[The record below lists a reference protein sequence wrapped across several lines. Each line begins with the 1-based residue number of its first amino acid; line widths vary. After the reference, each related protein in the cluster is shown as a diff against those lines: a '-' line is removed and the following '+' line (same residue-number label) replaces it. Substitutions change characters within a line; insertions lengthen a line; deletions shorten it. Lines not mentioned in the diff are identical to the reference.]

1 MNPGGEAADTLVK
14 MYLNGA
20 ETLIRLS
27 GSFLKNLLALTMALA
42 KDHKKVSGK
51 INLAKMLRE
60 TRDLRTFTMTPAQYK
75 VFKKL
80 AKKQGILFAAVTD
93 KDDKGKL
100 VDVIL
105 PATELDRANMLFER
119 ILYNPNLGPESPE
132 PPQPE
137 KKHWWQ
143 RIFHRREKEA
153 ERDAPSDPEP
163 MIVNEEQPPRLQN
176 PTRPAPEALPEYWGE
191 RWPDIPAEPPEVIIA
206 PPPVIPLGLPV
217 PEEVIRVEEPEVPKE
232 PPMNRE
238 ETTDG
243 KTTPKD
249 EGKEI
254 VTPLPPEP
262 QMHDGPPRES
272 GGAQPELVRNDAL
285 PLRPDLPDT
294 SGKSPSPSRT
304 VDTRTTNEKPSVL
317 KRLAGYRAQLDEK
330 KEQAP
335 EKGREENQSRGGR
348 RVADR
353 NARKPG
359 AVPKPVGKG
368 GKQMA
373 KPVR

>member
-14 MYLNGA
+14 MYLNGV

-60 TRDLRTFTMTPAQYK
+60 TRDLRTFTMTQAQYK
-75 VFKKL
+75 AFKRL

-93 KDDKGKL
+93 RDDKGKL

-105 PATELDRANMLFER
+105 PATELDRANLLFER
-119 ILYNPNLGPESPE
+119 ILYDPNLGPQSPE

-137 KKHWWQ
+137 KKRWWQ
-143 RIFHRREKEA
+143 RIFHRREKET

-163 MIVNEEQPPRLQN
+163 MIVNEEQPPQLQN
-176 PTRPAPEALPEYWGE
+176 PTRPAPEALPEYWGG

-217 PEEVIRVEEPEVPKE
+217 PEEVIRVKEPEAPKE

-243 KTTPKD
+243 RTTPKN
-249 EGKEI
+249 EGKET

-262 QMHDGPPRES
+262 QTHDGPPRES
-272 GGAQPELVRNDAL
+272 GGAQPEPVRNGAP

-294 SGKSPSPSRT
+294 SGKLPFPSRAG
-304 VDTRTTNEKPSVL
+304 DTRTTSEKPSVL

-335 EKGREENQSRGGR
+335 EKGREEKQSRGGR

-353 NARKPG
+353 NARKTG
-359 AVPKPVGKG
+359 VTPKPVGKG
-368 GKQMA
+368 GKRLA